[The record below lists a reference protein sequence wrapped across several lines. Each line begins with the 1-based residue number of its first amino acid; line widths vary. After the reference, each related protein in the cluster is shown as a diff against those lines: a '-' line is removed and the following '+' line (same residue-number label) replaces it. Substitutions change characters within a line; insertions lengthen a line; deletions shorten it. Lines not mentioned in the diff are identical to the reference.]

1 MNPLAP
7 LRHYIE
13 TEFQTLLRS
22 VELYVLR
29 SGLAMG
35 EHAFPMAMDVLN
47 ETVLEALK
55 NADRFDPLRQPRPW
69 LIGIALN
76 IIKRRKADRTKRTQR
91 EPLIHDLLGDSQMIQ
106 GEDDLFDRVA
116 KLSETFVESE
126 LESEQ
131 EVSRL
136 LAGVSD
142 SDQYLLRLAIVH
154 GLKGEALADAL
165 GVSSGTARVRLHR
178 ALHRLRLAHGVESS

>member
-1 MNPLAP
+1 M
-7 LRHYIE
+7 
-13 TEFQTLLRS
+13 LRS

-29 SGLAMG
+29 SGLATG
-35 EHAFPMAMDVLN
+35 EQAFGVAMDVLN

-55 NADRFDPLRQPRPW
+55 HADRFDPLRQPRPW

-76 IIKRRKADRTKRTQR
+76 IIKRRKADRAKRTQR
-91 EPLIHDLLGDSQMIQ
+91 EPLIHDLLGDSQMSV

-116 KLSETFVESE
+116 ELSDRYVESE

-142 SDQYLLRLAIVH
+142 SDQYLLRLAILH
-154 GLKGEALADAL
+154 GLKGEALAEAL